1 MLGWRVAISLVLI
14 PLLVGIFFLDAR
26 MGGIAPLLGAF
37 CLLLAMR
44 SVWEMHDL
52 LRVRN
57 VVPRRTLTYGGAA
70 ALVAAAWWPHVFA
83 SEAGGGEMSPV
94 AEFGPMGLTFSI
106 IVCVSLL
113 VEASRFREPGA
124 TVENL
129 GADLIIVSYAGLLL
143 GATAQLRWV
152 AGDEAGYLVL
162 GSLLVAVKGG
172 DIGGYTFGRLFGR
185 RKMAPR
191 LSPGK
196 TWAGAVGACGAASA
210 AAWAWLTFLPPVFH
224 EGWSPCAPQWS
235 LLYGFVM
242 GVVGLAGDLCESL
255 IKRDVGKKDAA
266 ALFPGFGGLLDLLD
280 SIIYAGPAAYL
291 FWKLTP
297 LASWP
302 IAP

>member
-1 MLGWRVAISLVLI
+1 MLGWRVAISVILI
-14 PLLVGIFFLDAR
+14 PLLIGIFVLDAKL
-26 MGGIAPLLGAF
+26 GPTAPLLGAF
-37 CLLLAMR
+37 CLLLAVR
-44 SVWEMHDL
+44 SVWEMQDL

-57 VVPRRTLTYGGAA
+57 VVPRRTLTYSGA
-70 ALVAAAWWPHVFA
+70 VAMILAAWWPHLHGAAASPAPLFA
-83 SEAGGGEMSPV
+83 V
-94 AEFGPMGLTFSI
+94 FGPLGLVFSLF
-106 IVCVSLL
+106 VCLSLV
-113 VEASRFREPGA
+113 VEARRFREPGV

-152 AGDEAGYLVL
+152 AGTDAGYLVL

-185 RKMAPR
+185 TKMAPR

-196 TWAGAVGACGAASA
+196 TWAGAFGACVA
-210 AAWAWLTFLPPVFH
+210 AALAAWGWLTYLPPMFH
-224 EGWSPCAPQWS
+224 SGWAPCPAGWS
-235 LLYGFVM
+235 LFYGFVL

-280 SIIYAGPAAYL
+280 SVIYAGPAAYL
-291 FWKLTP
+291 FWKLAP

-302 IAP
+302 VVG